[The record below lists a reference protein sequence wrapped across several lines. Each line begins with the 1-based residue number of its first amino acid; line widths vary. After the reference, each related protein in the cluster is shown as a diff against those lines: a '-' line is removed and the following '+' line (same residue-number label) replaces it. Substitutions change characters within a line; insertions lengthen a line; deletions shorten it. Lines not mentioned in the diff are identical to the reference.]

1 MKFIIQRAFNPF
13 EEVDLNSEHEMLI
26 TTFGLPAPEFLEV
39 SLSYNSIQ
47 KIKNILAFMKENKIL
62 KSELYLRDDNFFN
75 PIKENSIFHTNEYLD
90 FGNVFFRTFKNDVSK
105 ITIDTFYEKISFQFF
120 YSNDWTEH
128 VFDFDVKIS
137 TILN

>member
-1 MKFIIQRAFNPF
+1 
-13 EEVDLNSEHEMLI
+13 
-26 TTFGLPAPEFLEV
+26 
-39 SLSYNSIQ
+39 
-47 KIKNILAFMKENKIL
+47 MKENKIL

-90 FGNVFFRTFKNDVSK
+90 FGDVFFRTFKNDVSK
-105 ITIDTFYEKISFQFF
+105 ITIDTFFEKISFHFF
-120 YSNDWTEH
+120 YSNDWTEY